1 MHTAGTAASG
11 SPPDLASLHVALNT
25 VVTGLESPIG
35 VVNSGDGSRRLFIV
49 EQGGRIGIVR
59 DGRLIDAPFLD
70 IANRVSAGGER
81 GLLGLAFHPGFPR
94 DARFFVDYTDT
105 DGNTVVAS
113 FSVPTAAADEADPG
127 SEQVLLHI
135 EQPFANHNGGQLAF
149 GADGMLYMGMGDGGG
164 AGDPHGNGQRTDTL
178 LGKIL
183 RIDVDHPSSD
193 RPYGIPAD
201 NPFAKAGGMP
211 EIWALG
217 LRNPWRFSFDSLTH
231 DLWIGD
237 VGQGQWE
244 EIDHQRAGTGAGANY
259 GWNVMEGDHCYAT
272 GQQCDPSRF
281 VAPVAEY
288 GHDVGCAVTGG
299 YVGRGSAPGDAGLR
313 GVYVFGDY
321 CSGRIWGLDA
331 AGAAGVRPTLLLES
345 GRQISSFGQDASGAL
360 YLTDLTRGEL
370 VRLTAAP

>member
-1 MHTAGTAASG
+1 MPTAEAGANG
-11 SPPDLASLHVALNT
+11 SSPNPATLHVGLTT
-25 VVTGLESPIG
+25 VVTGLQAPVG
-35 VVNSGDGSRRLFIV
+35 VVDSGDGSGRLFVV
-49 EQGGRIGIVR
+49 EQGGRIRIVR
-59 DGRLIDAPFLD
+59 DGRLVDVPFLD
-70 IANRVSAGGER
+70 IADRISAGGER

-94 DARFFVDYTDT
+94 DRRFFVDYTDT

-113 FSVPTAAADEADPG
+113 FTVPTATADQADPG

-135 EQPFANHNGGQLAF
+135 DQPYPNHNGGQLAF
-149 GADGMLYMGMGDGGG
+149 GSDGMLYVGMGDGGG
-164 AGDPHGNGQRTDTL
+164 GGDPNGNGQRTDTL

-183 RIDVDHPSSD
+183 RIDVDHRTAD
-193 RPYGIPAD
+193 RPYAIPAD
-201 NPFAKAGGMP
+201 NPFATGGGMP

-217 LRNPWRFSFDSLTH
+217 LRNPWRFSFDTETH

-299 YVGRGSAPGDAGLR
+299 YVGRGSAPGDAALR

-331 AGAAGVRPTLLLES
+331 TGPAGARPTLLLES
-345 GRQISSFGQDASGAL
+345 GRQISSFGQDATGAL
-360 YLTDLTRGEL
+360 YLTDLAQGGL
-370 VRLTAAP
+370 FRLTAAP